1 MGRGDRRARATLKG
15 HVGWVAAVAFS
26 PDGKTL
32 ASASGD
38 ETVRLWDAATG
49 ESRATLKGHNGPVSA
64 VAFSPDGK
72 TLASA
77 GGDRTVRLW
86 EAAFPSESNPL
97 SSTRESSDGPRSD

>member
-1 MGRGDRRARATLKG
+1 MS
-15 HVGWVAAVAFS
+15 AVAFS

-32 ASASGD
+32 ASAGD
-38 ETVRLWDAATG
+38 DGTVRLWDAATG
-49 ESRATLKGHNGPVSA
+49 EARATLKGHEGWVSA

-77 GGDRTVRLW
+77 GEDGTVRLW
-86 EAAFPSESNPL
+86 EASFPSESEPP